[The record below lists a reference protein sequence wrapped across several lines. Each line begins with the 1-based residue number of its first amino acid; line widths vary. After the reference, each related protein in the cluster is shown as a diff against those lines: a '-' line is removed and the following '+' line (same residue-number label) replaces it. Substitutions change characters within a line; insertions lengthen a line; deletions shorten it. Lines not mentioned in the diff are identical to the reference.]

1 MGNKYY
7 DIGSNELHRDNK
19 CNIEYDF
26 ISLIGPRGLKHG
38 LRSKHLFKFNVKFI
52 MRIETRSNLKNMKSI
67 KYKLTSE

>member
-38 LRSKHLFKFNVKFI
+38 LRSKHLFKFNVKFM
-52 MRIETRSNLKNMKSI
+52 MRIET
-67 KYKLTSE
+67 